1 MGTVC
6 LIRIGDREEINPCG
20 VALLGLWA
28 GLVVLQGTIK
38 ALLQFLDK
46 GIGAQGTPG
55 SGMSEDGSGRPHST
69 AARR

>member
-6 LIRIGDREEINPCG
+6 LIRIGDREGINPCV
-20 VALLGLWA
+20 VALLGFWS
-28 GLVVLQGTIK
+28 GLVVFQETIK
-38 ALLQFLDK
+38 ALLQFLDE

-55 SGMSEDGSGRPHST
+55 SGMSVDGSGRPHST